1 MQHPAAVQ
9 YHFFGDSQGSNVMD
23 MVPARGS
30 SVHERLDRLEQE
42 LSKVCMVQQAPQ
54 RHPFDMPSGGALRG
68 VGTLMMSQST
78 VPPRTSGGA
87 HSARGGDPHERLQR
101 LEQEITSLK
110 QGSIVAPAQTT
121 AISTPLV
128 LATGS
133 TMAPKAQGMETC
145 GNLNS
150 LAMSSYSP
158 NTGYSREHLELM
170 SAHKELLQ
178 MMKEQSKTH
187 TELMN
192 AHKELLKSNA
202 KPASGRGTQDVGEKK
217 KSKHPTLGVI
227 RLDYNYPPAEGDID
241 CPASFGYD
249 VIFRVVPKMT
259 FEMAQKGKFTEEVE
273 REFAEGIKYLE
284 LQGCDAITGD
294 CGFMMAF
301 QVLARKIATKPIFM
315 SSMVQCPVLAAAFD
329 KSEKILILTAN
340 STSLGPQ
347 KEVLL
352 SSCGFD
358 VEEDRFHIVGCE
370 NVPGFEAVA
379 KGEKVPLDLVTPGI
393 VKLVT
398 EELRKDPTITGIL
411 LECTELPPYADA
423 LRAATELPVW
433 DAITAADFYISS
445 RRDNPRFGIND
456 WQAQWD
462 GQHDEYVF
470 GQNLTEMDKEALVN
484 KPTGQAA
491 PKAMPKKAPKKQDAD
506 KLKKKL
512 QKKQC
517 PTLGI
522 LRLDYNYPPAK
533 GDIDCPGSYDY
544 DCLFRMVPG
553 LTFEMAQAGKMT
565 FAVEQEF
572 RKAIKWLEAKG
583 ASGITG
589 DCGFMMAFQP
599 LARQIA
605 AVPVFMSSM
614 MQCPLISVAF
624 DKYDKILI
632 LTANSD
638 TLLPQKENLLSNCG
652 FDVDDDRFIIK
663 GCQDVPGFDA
673 VAKAQKVDVDSVT
686 PGIVALVKDVLAK
699 EISTRAIL
707 LECTELPPYA
717 DALRKETGLS
727 VFDAITNAD
736 FFISSVRDNPRFGLN
751 QWQMDWDGVVEDYKL
766 GENLSAQERA
776 KAKFV

>member
-1 MQHPAAVQ
+1 MMP
-9 YHFFGDSQGSNVMD
+9 SS
-23 MVPARGS
+23 ARGGG

-42 LSKVCMVQQAPQ
+42 LSKVSGVAPQ
-54 RHPFDMPSGGALRG
+54 QQTPRLPFDVPPGGGALRG
-68 VGTLMMSQST
+68 VGALMMAPAPIP
-78 VPPRTSGGA
+78 PPRTTDGSS
-87 HSARGGDPHERLQR
+87 SARGDPHERLQR
-101 LEQEITSLK
+101 LEQEIATLKGASL
-110 QGSIVAPAQTT
+110 GVAPPM
-121 AISTPLV
+121 STPIGPPML

-133 TMAPKAQGMETC
+133 TIAPRAHGDCMALSGYTS
-145 GNLNS
+145 NS
-150 LAMSSYSP
+150 
-158 NTGYSREHLELM
+158 TGYSKEHLELM
-170 SAHKELLQ
+170 SAHKDLLNI
-178 MMKEQSKTH
+178 MKDQTRTH
-187 TELMN
+187 MELMN
-192 AHKELLKSNA
+192 AHKELLKSQA
-202 KPASGRGTQDVGEKK
+202 AGPPAQKGRGAAVADKK
-217 KSKHPTLGVI
+217 KHPKLGVI

-259 FEMAQKGKFTEEVE
+259 FEMAQAGKFTEEVE

-284 LQGCDAITGD
+284 MQGCDAITGD

-329 KSEKILILTAN
+329 QSEKILVLTAN
-340 STSLGPQ
+340 SNSLKPQ
-347 KEVLL
+347 KEVLM

-379 KGEKVPLDLVTPGI
+379 KGEKVPLELVTPGI
-393 VKLVT
+393 LKLVT
-398 EELRKDPTITGIL
+398 EELRKNPKITGIL

-445 RRDNPRFGIND
+445 RKDNPRFGIND
-456 WQAQWD
+456 WQAEWD
-462 GQHDEYVF
+462 GTHDEYVF
-470 GQNLTEMDKEALVN
+470 GQNLTEMDREALVH
-484 KPTGQAA
+484 KAPPVASAPTQPGAQA
-491 PKAMPKKAPKKQDAD
+491 KPKKAPKKQDAD

-512 QKKQC
+512 KKKQN
-517 PTLGI
+517 PILGI

-533 GDIDCPGSYDY
+533 GDIDCPGSYEY

-553 LTFEMAQAGKMT
+553 LTFEMAQSGKLT

-583 ASGITG
+583 AAGITG

-614 MQCPLISVAF
+614 MQCPMISIAF

-632 LTANSD
+632 LTANSES
-638 TLLPQKENLLSNCG
+638 LAPQKERLLSECG
-652 FDVDDDRFIIK
+652 FDVDDDRFIIR

-673 VAKAQKVDVDSVT
+673 VAKGAKVDVDKVT
-686 PGIVALVKDVLAK
+686 PGIVALVKDVLSK

-707 LECTELPPYA
+707 LECTELPPYS
-717 DALRKETGLS
+717 DALRMETGLS

-736 FFISSVRDNPRFGLN
+736 FFISAVQDNPRFGLN

-766 GENLSAQERA
+766 GDNLTAEQRA